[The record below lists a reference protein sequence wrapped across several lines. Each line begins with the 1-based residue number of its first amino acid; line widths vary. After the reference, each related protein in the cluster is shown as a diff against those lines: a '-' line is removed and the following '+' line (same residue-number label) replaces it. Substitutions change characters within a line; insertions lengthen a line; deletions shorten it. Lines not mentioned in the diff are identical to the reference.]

1 MKILIVEDEIKTA
14 KALSVLILSI
24 QPAVEIV
31 AIIQSVEEAVRHLL
45 SNEDPDLIFMDI
57 QLSDGLSFEIF
68 NEIRVLS
75 PVVFCTAFDE
85 YAIDAFKANGIDYI
99 LKPFT
104 KETVMSAFDKVKLL
118 SKAFSHNQTPVDYAS
133 ILNSNNQQSN
143 KTSFLVFKNQKYI
156 TIPTASIAFF
166 YVNNESPTLVT
177 FEQKEYQL
185 NLTMDTITSQLP
197 AMQFYRLNRQY
208 LINFDAIGSV
218 EHYFSRKLIILLKV
232 NTKDEL
238 LVTKHKSTE
247 FLRWLENR

>member
-1 MKILIVEDEIKTA
+1 MKILIVEDEIKSA

-68 NEIRVLS
+68 NEVRVLS

-118 SKAFSHNQTPVDYAS
+118 SKAFSHNQIPVDYAS

-166 YVNNESPTLVT
+166 YINNETPTLVT

-197 AMQFYRLNRQY
+197 AKQFYRLNRQY
-208 LINFDAIGSV
+208 LINFDAVGSV
-218 EHYFSRKLIILLKV
+218 EHYFLRKLIILLKV
-232 NTKDEL
+232 NTKEEL
-238 LVTKHKSTE
+238 LVSKHKSTE
-247 FLRWLENR
+247 FLSWLENR